1 MTVTS
6 SLNSADNANYVAA
19 GWTYP
24 NNGFNFIVNIKCSV
38 VAFAFTFIP
47 LDITSTELRPD
58 VTSAIF
64 AAEETPSSTSCGY
77 LVIYAYST
85 LPSWVTYDSGTQ
97 TFKIVSSTVT
107 PTGVD
112 RTATITMTATLTVP
126 AGYVGIP
133 PIASTSITATLLAC
147 SVDSV

>member
-1 MTVTS
+1 M
-6 SLNSADNANYVAA
+6 NSADNANYVAA

-38 VAFAFTFIP
+38 VAFAFTSIP
-47 LDITSTELRPD
+47 VDITSTELRPD

-64 AAEETPSSTSCGY
+64 AAAETTNSCNY
-77 LVIYAYST
+77 PITYAYST

-133 PIASTSITATLLAC
+133 PIA
-147 SVDSV
+147 